1 MASTRKTTDYTGRQ
15 VDILALTGPFS
26 DRQFELDQVLY
37 NKEKPSGQVC
47 AGIQKLAQRWVMEFL
62 TPIGSIPY
70 LPQRGSVFLNN
81 VRSGKIRTELDATLL
96 FNFAKDQVEYNLIQE
111 DKAGTYPADERYAS
125 VDLLGVQVITG
136 DKMTISVRINSVAGD
151 TRVFVVPVAV
161 VPAR

>member
-26 DRQFELDQVLY
+26 DKQFELDQVLY

-111 DKAGTYPADERYAS
+111 DKAGTYPDDERYAS

-151 TRVFVVPVAV
+151 ARVFVVPVAV